1 MDFVGTA
8 IGVVFGSVGLL
19 IALVVGQA
27 WGPVSRGQLLR
38 FARRQELV
46 ITPTNGELVI
56 RYLAHTRRWRAAGV
70 VAGIAVAAAANL
82 SVGWWFVTALFVGWF
97 IGAIIAEARLAA
109 GPPGARRVASLQPR
123 TFHRYVDRFSW
134 YLLPVAL
141 LFAVAV
147 AIVAIPEARAVRQI
161 TLLVLAIG
169 ITAIV
174 MVTRSRIVARAQ
186 PYERAELIAAD
197 DAIRSRA
204 LHVVSGG
211 GAALVLM
218 CVGAQLHFYAMSA
231 SSYPVA
237 EGLAAVATYGGAL
250 IGWMIG
256 TARFRAPA
264 RPRLT
269 LAA

>member
-1 MDFVGTA
+1 VNFVVTV
-8 IGVVFGSVGLL
+8 IGVVLGGAGLL

-56 RYLAHTRRWRAAGV
+56 RYLAHTRRWRVAGV
-70 VAGIAVAAAANL
+70 VVGIAVAAAANL
-82 SVGWWFVTALFVGWF
+82 TVGWWFVTALFVGWF
-97 IGAIIAEARLAA
+97 IGAAIAEVRLAG

-134 YLLPVAL
+134 YLLPVTL
-141 LFAVAV
+141 VFAVTV

-169 ITAIV
+169 ITATA

-186 PYERAELIAAD
+186 PYEQVELIGAD

-218 CVGAQLHFYAMSA
+218 CVGAQLHFYVSVRPMDS
-231 SSYPVA
+231 VA
-237 EGLAAVATYGGAL
+237 AGLAAIATYGGAL
-250 IGWMIG
+250 LGWMIG

-264 RPRLT
+264 ATRLT
-269 LAA
+269 LVA